1 MSAIVLAAYYVKELK
16 VCVFVGLC
24 VCVFID
30 RLYYILLVQ
39 IDSNVRVHRSIC
51 VYIQNQR
58 E

>member
-1 MSAIVLAAYYVKELK
+1 MSAIVLAAYFDKELK
-16 VCVFVGLC
+16 LCVFVGL
-24 VCVFID
+24 CVFID

>member
-1 MSAIVLAAYYVKELK
+1 MSAIVLAAFDVKELK
-16 VCVFVGLC
+16 G
-24 VCVFID
+24 CVFID